1 MNKMI
6 KNLVIVESPTKART
20 LSAFLG
26 TKYRVEASKGHVRD
40 LPKSDLGVDMEN
52 NFAPRYIVPKAKQKD
67 ANALKKL
74 ALTAQNLYLATDP
87 DREGEAIAWHL
98 KELFGKEA
106 KDTKPRRVVFHE
118 ITKSAIEHAFDT
130 PREINL
136 DLVDAQQARRILDRI
151 VGYKVSPVLWKK
163 IKGGLSAGRVQ
174 SVALRLICEREE
186 EIKKFVPVEYW
197 TIKVLVRT
205 PKGDEFEIFLDKI
218 KGKVAKV
225 DSAKKAETVVMGLE
239 SGKYVVEDLTQ
250 KETSQHPKP
259 PFTTS
264 TLQQAA
270 SNRLGYTAKKTM
282 SLAQNLYE
290 AGLITYMRTDS
301 MALSPEAIEK
311 IRKAI
316 SDKYSPE
323 LLPEKPNFYKN
334 TSKVAQEAHEAI
346 RIANFEVTDKEV
358 LAKFTPQHAKLFELI
373 RKRTLA
379 SQAKSARMS
388 RTGIIVKSGDYQ
400 LKATGFQIIFD
411 GFRRIWGVS
420 KDDAEVILPVVEK
433 GEELAKK
440 KVLSEQHF
448 TEPPA
453 RYSDASLVAALEKNG
468 IGRPSTYAPTIATLM
483 ERIYIE
489 RLDRRFVPTTLGLGV
504 NKFMMDN
511 FPKVVDYDFT
521 AKLEDS
527 LDGIANGNEQWQPVV
542 EKYWKPLEKE
552 ITKAET
558 DAKRIKIEP
567 EKTDLK
573 CEKCGRDMVV
583 RQGRF
588 GRFIACSGYP
598 ECKNTK
604 PLVEESTIDCP
615 KCRAGKVV
623 TKRTRKGR
631 TFWGCSRYPDCDY
644 ASWTNPVPKKD
655 DDTQESAVDTKES
668 N

>member
-1 MNKMI
+1 MI

-20 LSAFLG
+20 LTAFLG
-26 TKYRVEASKGHVRD
+26 GKYRIEASKGHMRD
-40 LPKSDLGVDMEN
+40 LPKSDLGVDIEN

-98 KELFGKEA
+98 KELFGRDLIDKQP
-106 KDTKPRRVVFHE
+106 KRVVFHE
-118 ITKSAIEHAFDT
+118 ITKSAIEHAFET
-130 PREINL
+130 PRELNL
-136 DLVDAQQARRILDRI
+136 DLVDAQQARRVLDRI

-186 EIKKFVPVEYW
+186 EIKKFNPIEYW
-197 TIKVLVRT
+197 TIKVLVT
-205 PKGDEFEIFLDKI
+205 SKAGESFEIVLDKI
-218 KGKVAKV
+218 KGKTAVIDNAS
-225 DSAKKAETVVMGLE
+225 DAKKAVSDLK
-239 SGKYVVEDLTQ
+239 SGKYSVLDLTQ
-250 KETSQHPKP
+250 RETSQHPKP

-301 MALSPEAIEK
+301 MALSPEAIES
-311 IRKAI
+311 IRKTI
-316 SDKYSPE
+316 SSKFSPE
-323 LLPEKPNFYKN
+323 LVPDKPNFYKN
-334 TSKVAQEAHEAI
+334 NSKVAQEAHEAI
-346 RIANFEVTDKEV
+346 RIADFEKTDAEV
-358 LAKFTPQHAKLFELI
+358 SAKLTPQHGKLFGLI

-379 SQAKSARMS
+379 SQARSAKLS
-388 RTGIIVKSGDYQ
+388 RTSISVENSDYL
-400 LKATGFQIIFD
+400 LKANGFQVIFE
-411 GFRRIWGVS
+411 GFRKIWGVS
-420 KDDAEVILPVVEK
+420 DDSEVILPIVSK
-433 GEELAKK
+433 GEKLAEEKI
-440 KVLSEQHF
+440 VDEQHF

-453 RYSDASLVAALEKNG
+453 RYSDATLVAALEKNG

-483 ERIYIE
+483 DRFYVE
-489 RLDRRFVPTTLGLGV
+489 RLEKRFSPTPLGLTV
-504 NKFMMDN
+504 NGFMVTN
-511 FPKVVDYDFT
+511 FPTVVDYDFT
-521 AKLEDS
+521 AKLENS
-527 LDGIANGNEQWQPVV
+527 LDDVANGGEKWQPVV

-552 ITKAET
+552 ITKAESE
-558 DAKRIKIEP
+558 AKQIKIEP
-567 EKTDLK
+567 EKTDQK

-604 PLVEESTIDCP
+604 PLIEESTIDCP
-615 KCRAGKVV
+615 TCKKGKVV
-623 TKRTRKGR
+623 TKRTKKGR

-655 DDTQESAVDTKES
+655 DEAEEASDSAKQKETD
-668 N
+668 

>member
-1 MNKMI
+1 MI

-26 TKYRVEASKGHVRD
+26 AKYRIEASKGHMRD
-40 LPKSDLGVDMEN
+40 LPKSDLGVDMED
-52 NFAPRYIVPKAKQKD
+52 NFKPRYIVPKAKQKD

-98 KELFGKEA
+98 RELFGKEL
-106 KDTKPRRVVFHE
+106 KDPKPKRVVFHE
-118 ITKSAIEHAFDT
+118 ITKSAIEHAFET
-130 PREINL
+130 PREINF
-136 DLVDAQQARRILDRI
+136 DLVDAQQARRVLDRI

-174 SVALRLICEREE
+174 SVALRLICEREA
-186 EIKKFVPVEYW
+186 EIKKFVAVEYW
-197 TIKVLVRT
+197 TIKVSLLT
-205 PKGDEFEIFLDKI
+205 IKGEVFDVELDKKNSKI
-218 KGKVAKV
+218 INVSNGSEADKVEK
-225 DSAKKAETVVMGLE
+225 DLHEGQ
-239 SGKYVVEDLTQ
+239 YVVEAITNR
-250 KETSQHPKP
+250 ETSQHPKP

-301 MALSPEAIEK
+301 MALSPEAIEN
-311 IRKAI
+311 IRKTI
-316 SDKYSPE
+316 SSKYSSD

-334 TSKVAQEAHEAI
+334 NSKVAQEAHEAI
-346 RIANFEVTDKEV
+346 RITDFEKTEKEV
-358 LAKFTPQHAKLFELI
+358 ASKFTPQHGKLFELI

-379 SQAKSARMS
+379 SQAKSAKLS
-388 RTGIIVKSGDYQ
+388 RTSIQVKNGEYQ
-400 LKATGFQIIFD
+400 LKASGFQILFD
-411 GFRRIWGVS
+411 GYRRIWGVS
-420 KDDAEVILPVVEK
+420 DDMEVILPLVEK
-433 GEELAKK
+433 KENLKEEKITK
-440 KVLSEQHF
+440 EQHF

-453 RYSDASLVAALEKNG
+453 RYSDATLVAALEKNG

-483 ERIYIE
+483 ERLYVE
-489 RLDRRFVPTTLGLGV
+489 RVDKRFTPTTLGFTV
-504 NKFMMDN
+504 NDFMVEN
-511 FPKVVDYDFT
+511 FPKVVDFDFT
-521 AKLEDS
+521 AKLENS
-527 LDGIANGNEQWQPVV
+527 LDDVANGNDKWQPVV
-542 EKYWKPLEKE
+542 EKYWKPLQKE

-567 EKTDLK
+567 EKTDQK
-573 CEKCGRDMVV
+573 CEKCGREMVI

-588 GRFIACSGYP
+588 GKFIACSGYP

-615 KCRAGKVV
+615 TCKEGKVV

-644 ASWTNPVPKKD
+644 ASWTNPAPKKD
-655 DDTQESAVDTKES
+655 DAETESAIEEKHED
-668 N
+668 

>member
-1 MNKMI
+1 MI

-26 TKYRVEASKGHVRD
+26 DKYRIEASKGHMRD
-40 LPKSDLGVDMEN
+40 LPKSDLGVDMED
-52 NFAPRYIVPKAKQKD
+52 NFKPRYIVPKAKQKD

-98 KELFGKEA
+98 RELFGKEL
-106 KDTKPRRVVFHE
+106 KDSKPKRVVFHE
-118 ITKSAIEHAFDT
+118 ITKSAIEHAFES
-130 PREINL
+130 PREINF
-136 DLVDAQQARRILDRI
+136 DLVDAQQARRVLDRI

-174 SVALRLICEREE
+174 SVALRLICEREA
-186 EIKKFVPVEYW
+186 EIKKFVAVEYW
-197 TIKVLVRT
+197 TIKVSLLTV
-205 PKGDEFEIFLDKI
+205 KGEVFDVELDKKNFKI
-218 KGKVAKV
+218 LIVNNASEADTIEKDLHDGQYVV
-225 DSAKKAETVVMGLE
+225 DSITNR
-239 SGKYVVEDLTQ
+239 
-250 KETSQHPKP
+250 ETSQHPKP

-301 MALSPEAIEK
+301 MVLSPEAIEK
-311 IRKAI
+311 IRRTI

-323 LLPEKPNFYKN
+323 ILPDKPNYYKN
-334 TSKVAQEAHEAI
+334 NSKVAQEAHEAI
-346 RIANFEVTDKEV
+346 RITDFEKTEKEV
-358 LAKFTPQHAKLFELI
+358 SSKFTPQHGKLFELI

-379 SQAKSARMS
+379 SQAKSARLS
-388 RTGIIVKSGDYQ
+388 RTSIQVKNGNYR
-400 LKATGFQIIFD
+400 LKASGFQILFD
-411 GFRRIWGVS
+411 GYRRIWGVS
-420 KDDAEVILPVVEK
+420 DDMEVILPLVEK
-433 GEELAKK
+433 NESLKEQKIIK
-440 KVLSEQHF
+440 EQHF

-453 RYSDASLVAALEKNG
+453 RYSDATLVAALEKNG

-483 ERIYIE
+483 ERLYVE
-489 RLDRRFVPTTLGLGV
+489 RIDKRFVPTTLGFTV
-504 NKFMMDN
+504 NDFMVEN
-511 FPKVVDYDFT
+511 FPKVVDFDFT
-521 AKLEDS
+521 AKLENS
-527 LDGIANGNEQWQPVV
+527 LDDVANGNDKWQPVV
-542 EKYWKPLEKE
+542 EKYWKPLQKE

-567 EKTDLK
+567 EKTDQK
-573 CEKCGRDMVV
+573 CEKCGKEMVI

-588 GRFIACSGYP
+588 GKFIACSGYP

-615 KCRAGKVV
+615 TCKEGKVV

-644 ASWTNPVPKKD
+644 ASWTNPAPKKD
-655 DDTQESAVDTKES
+655 DEDQESAEIEKQTD
-668 N
+668 

>member
-1 MNKMI
+1 MI

-20 LSAFLG
+20 LTAFLG
-26 TKYRVEASKGHVRD
+26 AKYRIEASKGHMRD

-52 NFAPRYIVPKAKQKD
+52 NFQPRYIVPKAKQKD

-98 KELFGKEA
+98 KELFGKDLKDA
-106 KDTKPRRVVFHE
+106 KPKRVVFHE
-118 ITKSAIEHAFDT
+118 ITKSAIDHAFET

-136 DLVDAQQARRILDRI
+136 DLVDAQQARRVLDRI

-197 TIKVLVRT
+197 TIKVLVKT
-205 PKGDEFEIFLDKI
+205 TKGEVFEIVLDKI
-218 KGKVAKV
+218 KGKPAGVNNSK
-225 DSAKKAETVVMGLE
+225 DAKK
-239 SGKYVVEDLTQ
+239 VVEDLKSGKYSVSDINQ

-301 MALSPEAIEK
+301 MALSPEAIEN
-311 IRKAI
+311 IRKTI
-316 SDKYSPE
+316 SEKYSPD

-334 TSKVAQEAHEAI
+334 NSKVAQEAHEAI
-346 RIANFEVTDKEV
+346 RIADFEKTEKEV
-358 LAKFTPQHAKLFELI
+358 ATKFTPQHGKIFELI

-379 SQAKSARMS
+379 SQAKSAKLS
-388 RTGIIVKSGDYQ
+388 RTSVTVENGDYL
-400 LKATGFQIIFD
+400 LKANGFQVIFD
-411 GFRRIWGVS
+411 GFRKIWGVS
-420 KDDAEVILPVVEK
+420 DDTEVILPIVQK
-433 GEELAKK
+433 GETVNEEKIID
-440 KVLSEQHF
+440 EQHF

-483 ERIYIE
+483 ERLYVERIE
-489 RLDRRFVPTTLGLGV
+489 KRFSPTTLGLAV
-504 NKFMMDN
+504 NGFMNTN
-511 FPKVVDYDFT
+511 FPTVVDYDFT
-521 AKLEDS
+521 AKLENS
-527 LDGIANGNEQWQPVV
+527 LDDVANGSEKWQPVV
-542 EKYWKPLEKE
+542 GQYWKPLEKE
-552 ITKAET
+552 IVKAET
-558 DAKRIKIEP
+558 DAKSIKIEP
-567 EKTDLK
+567 EKTDQK
-573 CEKCGRDMVV
+573 CEKCGRDMVI

-604 PLVEESTIDCP
+604 ALVEESTIDCP
-615 KCRAGKVV
+615 KCKEGKVV

-631 TFWGCSRYPDCDY
+631 TFWGCTRYPDCDY

-655 DDTQESAVDTKES
+655 DEGEESAEEAAKD
-668 N
+668 

>member
-1 MNKMI
+1 MI

-20 LSAFLG
+20 LTAFLG
-26 TKYRVEASKGHVRD
+26 AKYRIEASKGHMRD

-52 NFAPRYIVPKAKQKD
+52 NFEPRYIVPKAKQKD

-74 ALTAQNLYLATDP
+74 ALTAENLYLATDP

-98 KELFGKEA
+98 RELFGKDLID
-106 KDTKPRRVVFHE
+106 KKPKRVVFHE
-118 ITKSAIEHAFDT
+118 ITKSAIEHAFET
-130 PREINL
+130 PREINY
-136 DLVDAQQARRILDRI
+136 DLVDAQQARRVLDRI

-174 SVALRLICEREE
+174 SVALRLVCEREQ
-186 EIKKFVPVEYW
+186 EIKKFVPIEYW
-197 TIKVLVRT
+197 TIKVLVKT
-205 PKGDEFEIFLDKI
+205 PKGDDFEIELDKKSSKAI
-218 KGKVAKV
+218 TVSNGKDADEIEK
-225 DSAKKAETVVMGLE
+225 SLHE
-239 SGKYVVEDLTQ
+239 GKYIVDGVTQ
-250 KETSQHPKP
+250 RETSQHPKP

-301 MALSPEAIEK
+301 MALSPEAIEN

-316 SDKYSPE
+316 SSKYSPD

-334 TSKVAQEAHEAI
+334 NSKVAQEAHEAI
-346 RIANFEVTDKEV
+346 RITDFEKTEKDVA
-358 LAKFTPQHAKLFELI
+358 AKFTPQHAKLFELI

-379 SQAKSARMS
+379 SQAKSAKLS
-388 RTGIIVKSGDYQ
+388 RTGIVVKNGDYS
-400 LKATGFQIIFD
+400 LKASGFQIVFD
-411 GFRRIWGVS
+411 GYRRIWGVS
-420 KDDAEVILPVVEK
+420 DETDVILPIVEK
-433 GEELAKK
+433 EDLLLEQKINK
-440 KVLSEQHF
+440 EQHF

-453 RYSDASLVAALEKNG
+453 RYSDATLVAALEKNG

-483 ERIYIE
+483 ERLYVERIE
-489 RLDRRFVPTTLGLGV
+489 KRFMPTTLGFTV
-504 NKFMMDN
+504 NDFMVEN

-521 AKLEDS
+521 AKLENS
-527 LDGIANGNEQWQPVV
+527 LDDVANGNEKWQPVV
-542 EKYWKPLEKE
+542 EQYWKPLEAE

-567 EKTDLK
+567 EKTDQK
-573 CEKCGRDMVV
+573 CEKCGKDMVI

-588 GRFIACSGYP
+588 GKFIACSGYP

-615 KCRAGKVV
+615 TCKEGKVV

-631 TFWGCSRYPDCDY
+631 TFWGCSRYPDCEY

-655 DDTQESAVDTKES
+655 DEESESAKEEKQED
-668 N
+668 